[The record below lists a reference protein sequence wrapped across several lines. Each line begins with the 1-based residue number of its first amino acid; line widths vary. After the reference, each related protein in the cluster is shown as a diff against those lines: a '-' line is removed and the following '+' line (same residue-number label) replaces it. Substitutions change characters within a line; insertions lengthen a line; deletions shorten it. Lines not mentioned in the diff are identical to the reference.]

1 VSEKAEDVS
10 CTIRQYARGLTGGLM
25 FSLPLLYTMEMW
37 WAGFLTHPGR
47 LALLIVVTFVLLLG
61 YNRFAGLRSDAT
73 WFGVAF
79 DSFEE
84 MGLGLVVSA
93 AVLTLLGRVDW
104 GDPLAENV
112 GRVVVEGMLVSIGIS
127 VGATQFTRNEDS
139 EEAGM
144 DDEDAENSCA
154 PNQMGHIVT
163 AACGAV
169 LFAAN
174 VGPTDEI
181 PTLAFEMSLARLLL
195 LAVLSL
201 GLGGM
206 IVYFSDFSGS
216 PTQPEHRTPFAI
228 ATGTMMSYAVALLV
242 STGVL
247 YFFGRLDHVPPTA
260 ALAQIVVLA
269 FPAVLGSAAG
279 RLLLQ

>member
-1 VSEKAEDVS
+1 
-10 CTIRQYARGLTGGLM
+10 M

-47 LALLIVVTFVLLLG
+47 LALLIMVTFVLLLG

-73 WFGVAF
+73 WMGVVF
-79 DSFEE
+79 DSVEE
-84 MGLGLVVSA
+84 MGLGLVASA
-93 AVLTLLGRVDW
+93 GVLTLLGRVNW
-104 GDPLAENV
+104 MDPLAENV
-112 GRVVVEGMLVSIGIS
+112 GRIVVEGMLVSIGIS
-127 VGATQFTRNEDS
+127 VGATQFSRQEND

-144 DDEDAENSCA
+144 DNDDPETACA
-154 PNQMGHIVT
+154 PNHMGQIVT

-181 PTLAFEMSLARLLL
+181 PTLAFEMGWERLLL
-195 LAVLSL
+195 MAVLSIS
-201 GLGGM
+201 LGGM
-206 IVYFSDFSGS
+206 ILYFSDFSGS
-216 PTQPEHRTPFAI
+216 PQEPEHRTPFAI
-228 ATGTMMSYAVALLV
+228 ATGTLMSYAVALLV
-242 STGVL
+242 SAGVL
-247 YFFGRLDHVPPTA
+247 YFFGRLDHVAPAA
-260 ALAQIVVLA
+260 ALSQIIVLS